1 MMKKLLAILLMLVLG
16 ANMALAAQA
25 PRIDQEEMLLRIEE
39 NAFINIFDVRDAD
52 FFNAGHIPGA
62 VSFPLASLEREMKAI
77 LQNGFSAM
85 DAEIIVY
92 GEKEEDAFSAASILN
107 GLGFTNVSVLGA
119 LSAWT
124 GELIDHEEE
133 IARSKRL
140 FSGFDT
146 VDIYGNPVTDSI
158 LSGYRL
164 TMVNVW
170 ATYCNPCIR
179 EMPELAKLHHALK
192 ERGVQVVGLLSD
204 ATDGML
210 RPIESQVALA
220 RDIAEATGADY
231 LHLIP
236 DPVLYAK
243 ILSQVTTVPTTLF
256 VDEQGAIVGYAYRG
270 SRNYNAWL
278 QIIEETLQLLPA
290 EEET

>member
-1 MMKKLLAILLMLVLG
+1 MKKLLAIFLMLIMG

-25 PRIDQEEMLLRIEE
+25 PLINQEEMLLRMEE
-39 NAFINIFDVRDAD
+39 NAFINIFDVRDMEA
-52 FFNAGHIPGA
+52 FNAGHIPGA
-62 VSFPLASLEREMKAI
+62 VSFPLVSLEREMKAI

-92 GEKEEDAFSAASILN
+92 GEKEEDAFSAAAILN

-124 GELIDHEEE
+124 GELIDLEEE
-133 IARSKRL
+133 IARSMRL

-158 LSGYRL
+158 LSGFRL

-170 ATYCNPCIR
+170 ATYCNPCIS
-179 EMPELAKLHHALK
+179 EMPELAKLHHDLK
-192 ERGVQVVGLLSD
+192 EQGVQIVGLLSD
-204 ATDGML
+204 VTDSML
-210 RPIESQVALA
+210 RPIESQTALA

-231 LHLIP
+231 LHLLP
-236 DPVLYAK
+236 DLMLYKK
-243 ILSQVTTVPTTLF
+243 ILSQVTAVPTTLF
-256 VDEQGAIVGYAYRG
+256 VDEQGAIVGYAYMG

-290 EEET
+290 EEEK